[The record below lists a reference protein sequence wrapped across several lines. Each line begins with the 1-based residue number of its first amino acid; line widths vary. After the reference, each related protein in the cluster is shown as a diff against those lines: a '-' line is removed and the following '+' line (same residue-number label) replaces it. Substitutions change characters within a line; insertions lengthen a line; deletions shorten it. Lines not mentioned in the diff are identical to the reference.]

1 MRIICTSTFLFRF
14 KDECI
19 KVDALEIADVPAWVK
34 NDHTFK
40 VGVEAGEI
48 KLMDGKAET
57 KAVENIQ
64 NGLSGSDREKSEGLA
79 KGLNGV
85 DLAEAGK
92 KVEADLLNPD
102 DISTDPAGIGNG
114 VTITPTPLK
123 VEDAPATPAV
133 APVVAKAP
141 TAKAKTVAKPRAK
154 ATAKAKK

>member
-40 VGVEAGEI
+40 VGLEAGEI

-64 NGLSGSDREKSEGLA
+64 NGLTGTDRQKSEALA
-79 KGLNGV
+79 TGLNGV
-85 DLAEAGK
+85 DLAEAGAQ
-92 KVEADLLNPD
+92 EDADLLNLKD
-102 DISTDPAGIGNG
+102 VSTDPAGVGNG

-123 VEDAPATPAV
+123 VEDGQDVPAV
-133 APVVAKAP
+133 ATVVAK
-141 TAKAKTVAKPRAK
+141 TKTVAKPRAK
-154 ATAKAKK
+154 AKATAKAKK